1 MSQKLA
7 RHSKNRHHET
17 QGPNLQAPMLGFGAR
32 IKDCGGNF
40 AVGRGKER
48 RPIVN
53 IIAGP
58 NGSGKT
64 TFAREF
70 LPSFVK
76 CPEFVNADYLAE
88 GLSPFAPDQAAIR
101 AGRLMLARI
110 RELTLAGKSFG
121 FETTLAGKSYVKLL
135 KDLKDKG
142 YEVHLYF
149 LWLPKVSIAIERVA
163 QRVRKGGHNIPD
175 DVVRR
180 RFKSGIRNLFSVYKP
195 LLDSWSIWD
204 ASKNPPSKIATE
216 SAGRL
221 IVHNRKTYNEFTCK
235 ASGK

>member
-1 MSQKLA
+1 M
-7 RHSKNRHHET
+7 
-17 QGPNLQAPMLGFGAR
+17 
-32 IKDCGGNF
+32 
-40 AVGRGKER
+40 GRGRKR

-70 LPSFVK
+70 LPGFVK

-88 GLSPFAPDQAAIR
+88 GLSPFAPDRAAIR

-110 RELTLAGKSFG
+110 HELAAAGKSFG
-121 FETTLAGKSYVKLL
+121 FESTLAGKSYVKLL
-135 KDLKDKG
+135 RNLKTKG
-142 YEVHLYF
+142 YQVHLYF
-149 LWLPKVSIAIERVA
+149 LWLPKVSIALERVA
-163 QRVRKGGHNIPD
+163 QRVRKGGHDIPD
-175 DVVRR
+175 EVIRR
-180 RFKSGIRNLFSVYKP
+180 RFKSGIRNLLTVYKP

-204 ASKNPPSKIATE
+204 ASDNPPKKIASQT
-216 SAGRL
+216 SGRL
-221 IVHNRKTYNEFTCK
+221 IVYRRKIYSEFTRK